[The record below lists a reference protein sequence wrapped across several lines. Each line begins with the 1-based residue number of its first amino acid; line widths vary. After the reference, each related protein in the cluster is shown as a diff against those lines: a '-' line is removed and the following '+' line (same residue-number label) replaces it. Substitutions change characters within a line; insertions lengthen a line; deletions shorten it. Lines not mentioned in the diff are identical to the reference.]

1 MFLILTLFYLIDTD
15 KDDSVF
21 EPAEEPMDIP
31 SKSPDIVDSDQKE
44 SSEASSAPENTDV
57 EKPVLPAEKPDR
69 VTRTK
74 SRQLTTTSN
83 SSTTDNK
90 TTQSAAVTNAS
101 TVSTSIVST
110 GSVVSHCIISTSLYL
125 TLNIL
130 NR

>member
-21 EPAEEPMDIP
+21 EPAEVPMDIP

-44 SSEASSAPENTDV
+44 SSEASSAPELTDV

-83 SSTTDNK
+83 SSTSDNK
-90 TTQSAAVTNAS
+90 TNAS